1 MSSAA
6 QVQMSLGAS
15 VMGMGK
21 VGNQSSD
28 LVMHRREW
36 AHALKN
42 LWLKTQK
49 QLKNFF
55 FFFL

>member
-36 AHALKN
+36 ADALKN
-42 LWLKTQK
+42 LWLKT
-49 QLKNFF
+49 
-55 FFFL
+55 